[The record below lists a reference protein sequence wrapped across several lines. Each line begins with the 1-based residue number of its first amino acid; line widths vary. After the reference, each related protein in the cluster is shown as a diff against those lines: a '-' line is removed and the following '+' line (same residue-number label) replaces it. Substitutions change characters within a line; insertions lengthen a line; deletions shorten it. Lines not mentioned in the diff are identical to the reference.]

1 MHSSHISIWFFIGVM
16 LTIYGALILA
26 YGIYE
31 LAAGIT
37 DQVVLASLHAPIW
50 WGGGLAA
57 LGMFY
62 LIKFRPGRAEQ

>member
-1 MHSSHISIWFFIGVM
+1 
-16 LTIYGALILA
+16 LA

-31 LAAGIT
+31 LVAGVT

-50 WGGGLAA
+50 WGAGLAA

-62 LIKFRPGRAEQ
+62 LVKFRPGKAEQ